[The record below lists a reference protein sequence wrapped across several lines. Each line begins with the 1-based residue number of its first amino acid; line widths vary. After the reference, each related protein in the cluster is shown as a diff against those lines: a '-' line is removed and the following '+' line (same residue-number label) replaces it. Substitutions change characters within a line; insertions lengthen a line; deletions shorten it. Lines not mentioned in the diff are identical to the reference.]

1 MFQKYVLS
9 NKVHSV
15 TILSILLGNKEK
27 YVSWKTDGALVL
39 AWVEGKPALTRGL
52 WERSS
57 NSCHLEEL
65 STSGQGG
72 RQ

>member
-1 MFQKYVLS
+1 MFQKYVSS

-39 AWVEGKPALTRGL
+39 AWVEGKPALTLGL
-52 WERSS
+52 WEPSS
-57 NSCHLEEL
+57 NLCHLEEL
-65 STSGQGG
+65 ST
-72 RQ
+72 